1 MFVDAEA
8 FVRSNLPPAPSR
20 VLEVGCGDGSLARRL
35 DSAGYLVTAIDPEA
49 PAGPMFVRTALEDLE
64 IREPFDAIVA
74 NRSLHHIHDLPSAI
88 RKMHSGLRDG
98 GKLVLNEF
106 AHERMDP
113 PTARWYLNNEGSEV
127 PIERFLTEWAT
138 ERDGLHTS
146 SAILAAVRRSFRE
159 EMFEWVPY
167 AAVYQFKSERLV
179 REEASLIASGE
190 IAGLGYRIV
199 GSKRSG

>member
-1 MFVDAEA
+1 MFIDAET
-8 FVRSNLPPAPSR
+8 FVRSNIPPAPAR

-49 PAGPMFVRTALEDLE
+49 PAGPLFVRTALEDLE
-64 IREPFDAIVA
+64 IQEPFDAVVA
-74 NRSLHHIHDLPSAI
+74 NRSLHHIHDLPLAI
-88 RKMHSGLRDG
+88 RKMHSGLRDR

-113 PTARWYLNNEGSEV
+113 PTARWYLRNEGREI
-127 PIERFLTEWAT
+127 PIDRFLTEWAT

-146 SAILAAVRRSFRE
+146 SAIRAAVRRSFME
-159 EMFEWVPY
+159 ELFEWVPY
-167 AAVYQFKSERLV
+167 ATVYHFEGEGSVQ
-179 REEASLIASGE
+179 EEASLIASGE

-199 GSKRSG
+199 GSKRSS